1 MVRKFFRTILERR
14 HFWRYATFSEVAEI
28 YVSRM
33 LRMAA
38 LYMAATFMSIYLFQ
52 IGYSVVVIA
61 LFWTA
66 FFLFKSL
73 MALPIAR
80 FVAWIGPKH
89 SALVSNLLYIPA
101 MICFVLLPVYG
112 PWLLLPTAVLQ
123 GVSAAMYSIAYL
135 INFSKVKSVENAGKE
150 IAFMNIFEKITTGL
164 SPLVGGFIAFIW
176 GPEVVIVVAAVLFA
190 FAAGPL
196 FKTGEPVKTGQK
208 LQFKGFPW
216 RLFFKHAVGQFV
228 TGFDSVAVG
237 TVWSLYL
244 AIVIFDIATNGDSV
258 YAAMGALV
266 SVVFIV
272 AILASYTYGKL
283 IDRKRG
289 KELMRAGAIASAATH
304 LVRPFIISPVA
315 VAGANASS
323 ELATTAI
330 SLPYTRGVFD
340 NADLSGVRTTY
351 LGVGEVVS
359 NFGAAI
365 GCLVLAAMTLLLGD
379 ENALRYFFFIAAG
392 VALLMLTVRFPLY
405 KK

>member
-1 MVRKFFRTILERR
+1 
-14 HFWRYATFSEVAEI
+14 
-28 YVSRM
+28 M

-66 FFLFKSL
+66 FFIFKSL

-80 FVAWIGPKH
+80 FVAWFGPKH

-123 GVSAAMYSIAYL
+123 GVSAAMYSISYL

-150 IAFMNIFEKITTGL
+150 IAYMNIFEKITTGL
-164 SPLVGGFIAFIW
+164 SPLIGGFIAFIW
-176 GPEVVIVVAAVLFA
+176 GPEVVIVIAAILFA
-190 FAAGPL
+190 CAAGPL
-196 FKTGEPVKTGQK
+196 FKSGEPVQRGQK

-216 RLFFKHAVGQFV
+216 RLFFRHAAGQFV
-228 TGFDSVAVG
+228 IGFDSVSNG

-244 AIVIFDIATNGDSV
+244 AVVIFDISTYGDGV
-258 YAAMGALV
+258 YAVMGALV
-266 SVVFIV
+266 SVVFLV
-272 AILASYTYGKL
+272 AIIASYTYGRL

-289 KELMRAGAIASAATH
+289 KELMKAGAIASAVTH
-304 LVRPFIISPVA
+304 VTRPFIISPVA
-315 VAGANASS
+315 VAGVNASN
-323 ELATTAI
+323 ELAATAI

-359 NFGAAI
+359 NIGAAVA
-365 GCLVLAAMTLLLGD
+365 CSVLVLFTYLMGD
-379 ENALRYFFFIAAG
+379 ENALRYYFFVAAG
-392 VALLMLTVRFPLY
+392 VVLLMLTVRFPLY

>member
-1 MVRKFFRTILERR
+1 
-14 HFWRYATFSEVAEI
+14 
-28 YVSRM
+28 
-33 LRMAA
+33 MAA

-66 FFLFKSL
+66 FFIFKSL

-80 FVAWIGPKH
+80 FVAWFGPKH

-123 GVSAAMYSIAYL
+123 GVSAAMYSISYL

-150 IAFMNIFEKITTGL
+150 IAYMNIFEKITTGL
-164 SPLVGGFIAFIW
+164 SPLIGGFIAFIW
-176 GPEVVIVVAAVLFA
+176 GPEVVIVIAAILFA
-190 FAAGPL
+190 CAAGPL
-196 FKTGEPVKTGQK
+196 FKSGEPVQRGQK

-216 RLFFKHAVGQFV
+216 RLFFRHAAGQFV
-228 TGFDSVAVG
+228 IGFDSVSNG

-244 AIVIFDIATNGDSV
+244 AVVIFDISTNGDGV
-258 YAAMGALV
+258 YAVMGALV
-266 SVVFIV
+266 SVVFLV
-272 AILASYTYGKL
+272 AIIASYTYGRL

-289 KELMRAGAIASAATH
+289 KELMKAGAIASAVTH
-304 LVRPFIISPVA
+304 VTRPFIISPVA
-315 VAGANASS
+315 VAGVNASN
-323 ELATTAI
+323 ELAATAI

-351 LGVGEVVS
+351 LGVGEAVS
-359 NFGAAI
+359 NIGAAVA
-365 GCLVLAAMTLLLGD
+365 CSVLVLFTYLMGD
-379 ENALRYFFFIAAG
+379 ENALRYYFFVAAG
-392 VALLMLTVRFPLY
+392 VVLLMLSVRFPLY